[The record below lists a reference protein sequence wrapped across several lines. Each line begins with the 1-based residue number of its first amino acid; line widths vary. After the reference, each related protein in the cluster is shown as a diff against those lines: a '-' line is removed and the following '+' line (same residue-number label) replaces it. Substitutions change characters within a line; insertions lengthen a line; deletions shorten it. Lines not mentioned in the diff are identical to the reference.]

1 MTVSLLIY
9 VTRPWEDSKVI
20 STVGLNII
28 PFTSS
33 SPFLSLCGI
42 GREQSFNCGR
52 NPEYVDTIAYL
63 AARKGSSFYVASSG
77 SVMPVCNKSMDS
89 IPYSREDWTPKL
101 VPNLTPWMPSRDDLK
116 KIKQRMLEV
125 NSLASSADRSQQSS
139 FPLLFDSLPPLPAHR
154 FAPLLKKYPGVAGSG
169 VNMWTNYPKSLCQKV
184 PGTIFQ
190 KSCNPDAIYSSCA
203 LKFLNAEL
211 RYYGLGHGAKWHP
224 TVGIHLLRGELLV
237 WLYGLT
243 LLDAMY
249 TTQELLRTETPE
261 NIFTGEKSDRRSP
274 SLSL

>member
-139 FPLLFDSLPPLPAHR
+139 FPLLFDSLSPPCPQICSSPEEVSWCGWQWGQHVDELPKITLPESSR
-154 FAPLLKKYPGVAGSG
+154 NNLS
-169 VNMWTNYPKSLCQKV
+169 KV
-184 PGTIFQ
+184 MQ
-190 KSCNPDAIYSSCA
+190 S
-203 LKFLNAEL
+203 
-211 RYYGLGHGAKWHP
+211 
-224 TVGIHLLRGELLV
+224 
-237 WLYGLT
+237 
-243 LLDAMY
+243 
-249 TTQELLRTETPE
+249 
-261 NIFTGEKSDRRSP
+261 
-274 SLSL
+274 